1 MDNLSDIQKGKFIVV
16 DGVDG
21 SGKSSMIPFIKTFLE
36 GQGIKEVV
44 TTREPGGCLVSEKI
58 RSLILHEDLSPTS
71 QALLA
76 WAAREEHLRQTILPA
91 LKRGAWVVSD
101 RFSDS
106 TFAYQGNCVDWKGV
120 SENMMCL
127 LQIHVQ
133 RELNRGNPDLVL
145 VFDAP
150 YEVTSERRKTRD
162 ESLQNKDVFERKS
175 VEFFEKARA
184 EFMEPFLSTGDPKPY
199 HLIDAS
205 GTVIQARHQVAEAL
219 LVLLTSDKR
228 WEKG

>member
-1 MDNLSDIQKGKFIVV
+1 MVNPSDIQKGKFIVV

-36 GQGIKEVV
+36 GQGVKEVV

-91 LKRGAWVVSD
+91 LNRGAWVVSD

-106 TFAYQGNCVDWKGV
+106 TFAYQGNCVDWTGL
-120 SENMMCL
+120 SETMMSL

-133 RELNRGNPDLVL
+133 RELDKGDPDLIL
-145 VFDAP
+145 IFDAP
-150 YEVTSERRKTRD
+150 YDITSERRKTRD
-162 ESLQNKDVFERKS
+162 GSLQNKDVFERKS
-175 VEFFEKARA
+175 IEFFEKARE
-184 EFMEPFLSTGDPKPY
+184 EFVDPLLFTDDYKPY

-219 LVLLTSDKR
+219 LTLLASDKR